1 MASAISEDSIQT
13 NPECSTL
20 SECCTEVNEV
30 SSITSE
36 MVLDTQKMIKLEDMR
51 AEFVTGNFFI
61 PNYFCNSE
69 LANSKLYVGS
79 YS

>member
-30 SSITSE
+30 SSTTSE
-36 MVLDTQKMIKLEDMR
+36 MVIVTQKIIKLDDMQT
-51 AEFVTGNFFI
+51 EFVIGNFFI
-61 PNYFCNSE
+61 PNYFYNSE
-69 LANSKLYVGS
+69 LANSN
-79 YS
+79 